1 MFIDD
6 AFIDNAGFDPV
17 EFELANGNRVKI
29 AFAKFWERLTDLAR
43 RAGEQPGQ
51 FYAIRVY
58 SSEGEL
64 SNQMTVQF
72 EFRANH
78 EFGLVVVPRIWEWLE
93 SLTENRGHLKYD
105 TFDDFIE
112 EFGEQIAL
120 LSDSA
125 EDAVEHFQHLPEVT
139 DPESFDKVD
148 DSVFNDQ
155 NEIEPRT

>member
-1 MFIDD
+1 MDD
-6 AFIDNAGFDPV
+6 DFIDNVGFDPV

-29 AFAKFWERLTDLAR
+29 DFAKFWERLTDLAQ
-43 RAGEQPGQ
+43 RAGELPGQ

-58 SSEGEL
+58 SNEGVL
-64 SNQMTVQF
+64 SSHLTFQL

-78 EFGLVVVPRIWEWLE
+78 EFRLVVVPRIWEWL
-93 SLTENRGHLKYD
+93 SALTENRGHLKYD
-105 TFDDFIE
+105 TFDDFAD
-112 EFGEQIAL
+112 EFAEQIAL
-120 LSDSA
+120 LSNSD

-155 NEIEPRT
+155 NDSTPEK

>member
-1 MFIDD
+1 MDD
-6 AFIDNAGFDPV
+6 TFIDNAGFDPV

-29 AFAKFWERLTDLAR
+29 DFAKFWERLTDLAQ
-43 RAGEQPGQ
+43 RAGELPGQ

-58 SSEGEL
+58 SNEGVL
-64 SNQMTVQF
+64 SNHLTFQF

-78 EFGLVVVPRIWEWLE
+78 EFRLVVVPRIWEWLF
-93 SLTENRGHLKYD
+93 SLIENRGHLKYD
-105 TFDDFIE
+105 TFDDFAE
-112 EFGEQIAL
+112 EFAEQIAL

-125 EDAVEHFQHLPEVT
+125 EDAVEHFQHLPKVT

-155 NEIEPRT
+155 NENEPGT